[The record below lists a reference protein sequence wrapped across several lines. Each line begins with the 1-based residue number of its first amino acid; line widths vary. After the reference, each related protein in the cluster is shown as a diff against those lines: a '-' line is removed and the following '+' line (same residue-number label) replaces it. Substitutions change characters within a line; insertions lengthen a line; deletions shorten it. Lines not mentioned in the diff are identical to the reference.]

1 MSFSNVTEEAV
12 LNYIFDSAA
21 PSWAGNANFWIALH
35 TADPGEGGTAI
46 TSETAYTSY
55 SRVAV
60 SRTTGFTVAGDTVTN
75 AALIQ
80 FPQCTGTGATLTHF
94 SVVTTASGAG
104 DIIIR
109 GALSSSLVV
118 GSGVQP
124 QFAASQL
131 SGVLT

>member
-1 MSFSNVTEEAV
+1 MSFGNTTEEAV
-12 LNYIFDSAA
+12 LNYIFDSIA
-21 PSWAGNANFWIALH
+21 PGWAGNASFWVALH
-35 TADPGEGGTAI
+35 TADPGEAGTAT

-55 SRVAV
+55 ARVAV
-60 SRTTGFTVAGDTVTN
+60 SRSTGFTVSGDTVTN

-94 SVVTTASGAG
+94 SIVTTSSGAG
-104 DIIIR
+104 DIILR

-124 QFAASQL
+124 QFAASGL
-131 SGVLT
+131 SATLN